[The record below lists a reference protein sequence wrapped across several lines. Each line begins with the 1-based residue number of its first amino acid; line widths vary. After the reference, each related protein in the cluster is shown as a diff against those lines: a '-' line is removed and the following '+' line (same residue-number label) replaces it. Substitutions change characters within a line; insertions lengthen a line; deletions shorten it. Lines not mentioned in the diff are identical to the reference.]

1 MESINKTL
9 AKMMNVPKFKERY
22 EALKDEVLNEPY
34 VRSFIAANPELTE
47 KDIEKSLPK
56 LFEYMSQAR
65 DCNKCGSLE
74 QCHNMMQ
81 GYHPVLIKK
90 RNFIDIQYEPCNLKI
105 KADAKKKHAELIKS
119 LFMPKD
125 VLEASFDKLDEA
137 MQDSHDD
144 DRDAAIRNALDFV
157 ENYEN
162 KRSANGLYLY
172 GPFGVGK
179 TYIMGA
185 IANRLAEKGISTL
198 IVYSPEFFREMKNS
212 IGDQTLQEKLDTVK
226 KVPILIFDDLGA
238 ETLSSW
244 TRDEVLGVILQYR
257 MMEKLPTL
265 YTSNYDYDELEEH
278 LAYSQKNGIER
289 VKAKRIMERI
299 RHLTDSSFV
308 GGKNRRN

>member
-1 MESINKTL
+1 VEPINKTL
-9 AKMMNVPKFKERY
+9 SKMMNVPKFKERY
-22 EALKDEVLNEPY
+22 EALKKDVLNEPY

-56 LFEYMSQAR
+56 LFEFMSQAR
-65 DCNKCGSLE
+65 DCKQCGTLE
-74 QCHNMMQ
+74 QCHNMMK
-81 GYHPVLIKK
+81 GYHPVLIKN
-90 RNFIDIQYEPCNLKI
+90 RNFIDIQYEACNLKI
-105 KADAKKKHAELIKS
+105 KSDAKKKHAELIKS

-144 DRDAAIRNALDFV
+144 DREAAIRHALDFV
-157 ENYEN
+157 ENYES

-185 IANRLAEKGISTL
+185 IANRLAEKGISSL

-212 IGDQTLQEKLDTVK
+212 IGDQTLQEKLETVK

>member
-1 MESINKTL
+1 MEPINRTL

-22 EALKDEVLNEPY
+22 ESLKKDLLNNPQI
-34 VRSFIAANPELTE
+34 RSFIAANPELTE
-47 KDIEKSLPK
+47 KEIEKSLPK
-56 LFEYMSQAR
+56 LFEYMTQAR
-65 DCNKCGSLE
+65 DCKQCGTLE
-74 QCHNMMQ
+74 NCQNMMQ
-81 GYHPVLIKK
+81 GYHPVLIKN
-90 RNFIDIQYEPCNLKI
+90 RDFIDIQYEPCGLKV
-105 KADAKKKHAELIKS
+105 KSDARKKHAERIKS

-125 VLEASFDKLDEA
+125 VLDASFDKLDEA
-137 MQDSHDD
+137 MEDSIQA
-144 DRDAAIRNALDFV
+144 DREAAIKNALDFI
-157 ENYEN
+157 EKYEET
-162 KRSANGLYLY
+162 KSANGLYLY

-185 IANRLAEKGISTL
+185 IANRLAEKGHHSL
-198 IVYSPEFFREMKNS
+198 LVYTPEFLREMKNS
-212 IGDQTLQEKLDTVK
+212 IQDSTLQEKLETVK

-238 ETLSSW
+238 ETMTSW
-244 TRDEVLGVILQYR
+244 TRDEILGVILQYR

-308 GGKNRRN
+308 GGKNRRK